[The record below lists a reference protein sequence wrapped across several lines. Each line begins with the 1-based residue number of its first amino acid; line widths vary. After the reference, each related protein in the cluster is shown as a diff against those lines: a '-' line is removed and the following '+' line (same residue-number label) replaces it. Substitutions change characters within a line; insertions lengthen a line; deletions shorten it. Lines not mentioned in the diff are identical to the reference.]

1 MKELAKNLRSFE
13 QLFDFFTINY
23 LRIGDILPIYSGV

>member
-1 MKELAKNLRSFE
+1 MKELAKNLWSFE

-23 LRIGDILPIYSGV
+23 LRIGDMLPMYSGV